1 MKKTYQAFAFILT
14 AVLFIAFLAVTVV
27 GCATHYQVKA
37 GYEREARMSV
47 LRGGPALCTVGGE
60 KKYPAEVELWE
71 MILDNWPDYA
81 KEGGLWVVGA
91 AIAWYIY
98 DSKDDGGTRAGDT
111 YITNNFAE
119 PEPAAGDGD
128 GGAGE

>member
-1 MKKTYQAFAFILT
+1 MSKTYQAFSFVLT
-14 AVLFIAFLAVTVV
+14 AAICIAFMSAAI

-47 LRGGPALCTVGGE
+47 LRGGPAVCTVGDE

-71 MILDNWPDYA
+71 MIIDNWPDYA
-81 KEGGLWVVGA
+81 KEGGLWVLGA

-98 DSKDDGGTRAGDT
+98 DHKDDGGGEVMGDT
-111 YITNNFAE
+111 YITNNY
-119 PEPAAGDGD
+119 PAADD
-128 GGAGE
+128 TGGTAE